1 MPDNFLGNRFD
12 LIRFELDP
20 KNIFSL
26 QICVRYFQLL
36 FDLYA
41 IFEASILNNL
51 DGDSRKNQA
60 EKETGFLLV
69 LSI

>member
-1 MPDNFLGNRFD
+1 MPDNFLGNCFD
-12 LIRFELDP
+12 LI
-20 KNIFSL
+20 NIFSL
-26 QICVRYFQLL
+26 QICVRYFELL

-51 DGDSRKNQA
+51 DRDSRKNQA